1 MAKFRF
7 WCSTEDNALR
17 TCISKFKNDSKASRW
32 ASKKFGRTESSVYQR
47 IQLIRSGKE
56 ITYNMLLRSQ
66 AVKEAANDSAKVV
79 VQKEPTPQVVLEKGV
94 NIPKGFTF
102 DISPSRAVMFEDHV
116 RLYF

>member
-7 WCSTEDNALR
+7 WSSTEDNALR
-17 TCISKFKNDSKASRW
+17 TCIAKFKNDVKASRW
-32 ASKKFGRTESSVYQR
+32 ASRKFGRTESSVYQR

-56 ITYNMLLRSQ
+56 ITYKILKP
-66 AVKEAANDSAKVV
+66 KEVAKVEV
-79 VQKEPTPQVVLEKGV
+79 TKVETKPELLTQDKGI

-102 DISPSRAVMFEDHV
+102 DISPSKAVMFEDHV

>member
-7 WCSTEDNALR
+7 WSSTEDNALR
-17 TCISKFKNDSKASRW
+17 TCIGKFKNDVKASTW

-47 IQLIRSGKE
+47 ILLLKSGKE
-56 ITYNMLLRSQ
+56 ISYNMLNRS
-66 AVKEAANDSAKVV
+66 KAAKQIAKVV
-79 VQKEPTPQVVLEKGV
+79 VEKKPTPQVALEKGV

-102 DISPSRAVMFEDHV
+102 DIQPSRAVMFEDHV